1 MKCVLAVLLILI
13 CTSFARADGVP
24 DTIDTFYVNSSFRP
38 ANSVP
43 STAPTIF
50 LSGIFTLDVNTST
63 ISNWSMTLSDVN
75 GVGQLSPL
83 NGGTAS
89 AFCYGGAP
97 NCLGDNAI
105 AWGFGFS
112 QGTDFVGLNTLLN
125 AGGLIFGSNNALCSE
140 NDEYHEAVGCLNTS
154 VAGFDGQLGVVWN
167 GDPSHNGS
175 GTSGSL
181 YLINSSSSPA
191 SMPEPS
197 TCLLL
202 ATGALIVGLIERC
215 YGFATPKVSAVLR
228 AKRD

>member
-1 MKCVLAVLLILI
+1 MKCVLAVLLMLI

-24 DTIDTFYVNSSFRP
+24 DTIDTFYVNRSFRP

-50 LSGIFTLDVNTST
+50 LSGIFTLDLNTST

-83 NGGTAS
+83 NGGTAE
-89 AFCYGGAP
+89 AFCYGFLCPG
-97 NCLGDNAI
+97 GDNTI

-112 QGTDFVGLNTLLN
+112 QGTDFVGLDTLLN
-125 AGGLIFGSNNALCSE
+125 TQGLIFSSDNPLCSE
-140 NDEYHEAVGCLNTS
+140 IDEFHMAVSCLVTS
-154 VAGFDGQLGVVWN
+154 TAAFDGQVGVVWN
-167 GDPSHNGS
+167 GDPSHNVAD
-175 GTSGSL
+175 TSGSL

-197 TCLLL
+197 SCLLL
-202 ATGALIVGLIERC
+202 AAGALIVALYR
-215 YGFATPKVSAVLR
+215 ALR
-228 AKRD
+228 PSSL

>member
-83 NGGTAS
+83 NGGTAE
-89 AFCYGGAP
+89 AFCYGFLCPG
-97 NCLGDNAI
+97 GDNTI

-181 YLINSSSSPA
+181 YLINSSSQSA

-197 TCLLL
+197 TYVLLT
-202 ATGALIVGLIERC
+202 AGALFVGLMRKRWVN
-215 YGFATPKVSAVLR
+215 GF
-228 AKRD
+228 